1 MLTPGTDS
9 GSPADSQAFR
19 AMSIAWG
26 PICETQPMITSSTAA
41 GSTPVRETSSASTCA
56 ARSTGWTED
65 SPPFRRPTGVRTAPT
80 MYACDTSTSCG
91 ATGGLT
97 ACTEVTAWKAR
108 RDRGGGYAS
117 SRALRTAEAR
127 MADGLILL
135 GLLALLFALGV
146 ARLRRRIGLPVTG
159 RALAA
164 AAAALAITVLLMWA
178 SGR

>member
-1 MLTPGTDS
+1 
-9 GSPADSQAFR
+9 
-19 AMSIAWG
+19 
-26 PICETQPMITSSTAA
+26 
-41 GSTPVRETSSASTCA
+41 
-56 ARSTGWTED
+56 
-65 SPPFRRPTGVRTAPT
+65 
-80 MYACDTSTSCG
+80 
-91 ATGGLT
+91 
-97 ACTEVTAWKAR
+97 
-108 RDRGGGYAS
+108 
-117 SRALRTAEAR
+117 